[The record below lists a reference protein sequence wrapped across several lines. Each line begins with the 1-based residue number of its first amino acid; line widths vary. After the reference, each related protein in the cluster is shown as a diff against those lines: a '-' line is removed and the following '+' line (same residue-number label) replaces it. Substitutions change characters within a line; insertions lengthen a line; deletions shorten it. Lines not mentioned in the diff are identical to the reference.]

1 MGGRMHRLV
10 MVVDG
15 DRLITIDAHELKMG
29 VDHEIERLVSG
40 VVISDTP
47 RFSISG
53 VFEKIEERVLQGGVV
68 LVPAD
73 GAGAKVE
80 QP

>member
-1 MGGRMHRLV
+1 MGSRMHRLV

-15 DRLITIDAHELKMG
+15 EHLITIDAHELKMG
-29 VDHEIERLVSG
+29 IDREIECLVSG
-40 VVISDTP
+40 VVLSDTP

-68 LVPAD
+68 LIPAD

>member
-1 MGGRMHRLV
+1 MGNRMHRLV

-15 DRLITIDAHELKMG
+15 EHLITIDANELKMEI
-29 VDHEIERLVSG
+29 DREIERSVSG
-40 VVISDTP
+40 VVFSDAP
-47 RFSISG
+47 RFIISG

-68 LVPAD
+68 VIPAVD
-73 GAGAKVE
+73 AGAKVD